1 MQTGTIIKKPVTIDS
16 ELAKPIYSPQQR
28 DLKKTE
34 QTSYLSTSPMFFP
47 KTGKLICHLIPV
59 LQVQALDIF
68 SLVFKLISPVFCL
81 GKHDVD

>member
-28 DLKKTE
+28 HLKKTE
-34 QTSYLSTSPMFFP
+34 QTSYLSTSPAFFP

-59 LQVQALDIF
+59 LQVLALDIF
-68 SLVFKLISPVFCL
+68 SLVFMLISPVFCL